1 MIKALFL
8 DRDGVINFDKGYV
21 HKQKDFIFKNEIF
34 DIVKL
39 ANLKKY
45 AVIIITN
52 QSGIARGYF
61 KIKDFNILTE
71 WVLGQFIK
79 NKCEIKDVY
88 FCPFHKNGKV
98 KKYAKDSF
106 LRKPLP
112 GMINNAVS
120 DYDIDINESILIGD
134 KFSDIEAGN
143 AAGIKINLLLNETGH
158 KLHNNKNIS
167 YTEITSLL
175 EAEVFFK

>member
-1 MIKALFL
+1 
-8 DRDGVINFDKGYV
+8 
-21 HKQKDFIFKNEIF
+21 
-34 DIVKL
+34 
-39 ANLKKY
+39 
-45 AVIIITN
+45 
-52 QSGIARGYF
+52 
-61 KIKDFNILTE
+61 
-71 WVLGQFIK
+71 
-79 NKCEIKDVY
+79 
-88 FCPFHKNGKV
+88 
-98 KKYAKDSF
+98 
-106 LRKPLP
+106 
-112 GMINNAVS
+112 MINNAVS